1 MPPHHTHYWHPDALE
16 LLPDPETTAPPLWR
30 WGLLVALIVG
40 GTASWAWL
48 VVGLV
53 RLWVRPCP

>member
-1 MPPHHTHYWHPDALE
+1 MPPHHTHTWHPDALT
-16 LLPDPETTAPPLWR
+16 LLPDPEASSPPLWR
-30 WGLLVALIVG
+30 WLLLVALIVG
-40 GTASWAWL
+40 GTASWGWL